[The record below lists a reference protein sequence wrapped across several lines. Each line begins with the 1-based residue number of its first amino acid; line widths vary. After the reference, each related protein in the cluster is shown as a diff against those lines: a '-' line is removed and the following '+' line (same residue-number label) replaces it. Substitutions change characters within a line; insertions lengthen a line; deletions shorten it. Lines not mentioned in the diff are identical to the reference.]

1 MGTRYKIQM
10 ITLTDIHNFINS
22 VSKLEGNVVLEN
34 EQGTYRL
41 SAKSFL
47 GAMAAVEDWGDIWVS
62 SEDTNLYNAVKDFVV

>member
-10 ITLTDIHNFINS
+10 ITITDIHNFI
-22 VSKLEGNVVLEN
+22 N